1 MIQDFTKSFKVIMYG
16 VAFAVTSCVVFAE
29 LFGNEFKWLPKEEV
43 EQASP
48 AMYETSAA
56 FGVCMKAYGGSPMF
70 FPKRARTWTE
80 WFLTDQLK
88 VGMYQ
93 RLMSTTSINAKF
105 TVCITDIKLRK
116 I

>member
-1 MIQDFTKSFKVIMYG
+1 MLQDFIKSFKVIMGG
-16 VAFAVTSCVVFAE
+16 VALMVTSCFVFA
-29 LFGNEFKWLPKEEV
+29 GDEFKWLPREEI
-43 EQASP
+43 ERTAP
-48 AMYETSAA
+48 AMYETSAS
-56 FGVCMKAYGGSPMF
+56 FTVCMKAHGGSPLF
-70 FPKRARTWTE
+70 FPKRAKEWTE
-80 WFLTDQLK
+80 WFLTDQIE